1 MLPKIL
7 IRLGT
12 LLGFILVCHSATAQV
27 RQAWLTRYTEP
38 GEDYVNALV
47 VDSAGNVYVTGQSS
61 GGDYA
66 TIKYDANGGQVWLA
80 RYNGPGSGGDHA
92 KALAVNSGGNVYV
105 TGASYSANGDGDY
118 ATVKYDVNGNQ
129 LWVAGTTGLAMV
141 KTSPTRSRWTVK
153 GMCM

>member
-12 LLGFILVCHSATAQV
+12 LFRLILVCHSASAQV
-27 RQAWLTRYTEP
+27 RQAWLARYTEP

-66 TIKYDANGGQVWLA
+66 TIKYITSQLSIGPLLPGAPDANLSLLAAPNSSWTIQRALQLPGAWTNVGTVVTDTIGFGLFQDAPRPAGGAFYRA
-80 RYNGPGSGGDHA
+80 RQP
-92 KALAVNSGGNVYV
+92 
-105 TGASYSANGDGDY
+105 
-118 ATVKYDVNGNQ
+118 
-129 LWVAGTTGLAMV
+129 
-141 KTSPTRSRWTVK
+141 
-153 GMCM
+153 